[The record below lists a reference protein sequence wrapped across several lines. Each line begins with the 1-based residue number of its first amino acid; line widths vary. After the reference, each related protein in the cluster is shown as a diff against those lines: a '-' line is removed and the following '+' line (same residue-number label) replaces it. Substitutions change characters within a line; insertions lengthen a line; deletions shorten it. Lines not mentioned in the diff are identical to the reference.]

1 MEPTVTTVQGLAQ
14 SGNTVV
20 ILGTI
25 LVTMVLLLVGILW
38 HHARKIRRLE
48 QKLVSQHR
56 FFRQEMKMMSQ
67 GAIGVG
73 QRVKHLEKQVRQQ
86 PSAPPVAKAKAG
98 ASSFEQLLK
107 GYGQAPAP
115 APSPVSKPRTETAD
129 IRSTAVPSKPMQSR
143 AEQALADWMKDY
155 RTTA

>member
-1 MEPTVTTVQGLAQ
+1 MEPTVSTALSLIQ
-14 SGNTVV
+14 SNPV
-20 ILGTI
+20 ILVLGT
-25 LVTMVLLLVGILW
+25 LVLLLAANLW

-56 FFRQEMKMMSQ
+56 FFRQELKMMSQ

-73 QRVKHLEKQVRQQ
+73 HRVKHLEKRMRQQ
-86 PSAPPVAKAKAG
+86 PDTAAPVAAG
-98 ASSFEQLLK
+98 KPPSAFEQLLK
-107 GYGQAPAP
+107 GYDPVPGER
-115 APSPVSKPRTETAD
+115 PVSKPRTETAD
-129 IRSTAVPSKPMQSR
+129 IRSTTPPPQSR

>member
-1 MEPTVTTVQGLAQ
+1 MESTVGTVQSLIQ
-14 SGNTVV
+14 SNSTVV
-20 ILGTI
+20 ILGT
-25 LVTMVLLLVGILW
+25 LVLLLAANLW

-56 FFRQEMKMMSQ
+56 YFRQEMKMMNQ

-73 QRVKHLEKQVRQQ
+73 HRVKHLEKRMRKQVDTTPAPAPARKQ
-86 PSAPPVAKAKAG
+86 PSA
-98 ASSFEQLLK
+98 FEQLLN
-107 GYGQAPAP
+107 GYGPAP
-115 APSPVSKPRTETAD
+115 EEAPISSPRTKTPD
-129 IRSTAVPSKPMQSR
+129 IRSNDQNQPSR